1 MVDDDLVIG
10 GEGGRVADVVA
21 ASDKREIGGRI
32 VIDNSMSILLCNLQA
47 HKGVSMNPKSA

>member
-21 ASDKREIGGRI
+21 ASDKRGERLEEA
-32 VIDNSMSILLCNLQA
+32 S
-47 HKGVSMNPKSA
+47 